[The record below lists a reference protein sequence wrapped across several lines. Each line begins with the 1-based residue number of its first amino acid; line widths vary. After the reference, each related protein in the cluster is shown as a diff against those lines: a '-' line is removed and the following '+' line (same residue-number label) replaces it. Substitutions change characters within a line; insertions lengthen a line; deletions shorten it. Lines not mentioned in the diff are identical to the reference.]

1 MTELEGFAGTDE
13 ALVRYQRLIDS
24 KLVDGDELRQHDHV
38 YGANLAIRADAY
50 VAVGGFPH
58 QPHGEDQ
65 SLVDLLL
72 ARGERVL
79 RTREIVV
86 ATSGRQLGRAPHGLA
101 SVLRDLDDPSHVSPM
116 RSWARRDETVKAR
129 SMTPTVKR

>member
-1 MTELEGFAGTDE
+1 MTELEGFVGTDE

-50 VAVGGFPH
+50 VAAGGFPH

-65 SLVDLLL
+65 GLVDLLL

-86 ATSGRQLGRAPHGLA
+86 ATSGRQFGRAPHGLA
-101 SVLRDLDDPSHVSPM
+101 SVLRDLDDPSHVSPV